1 MLNIFKLWS
10 DIVKLLLPKTLP
22 SCKVKACF
30 FNSKKTIISM
40 RKHSLHHQSYCF
52 FTIVK
57 NIYVPNGVGKKRPVF
72 LENKACQT
80 VCSS

>member
-1 MLNIFKLWS
+1 
-10 DIVKLLLPKTLP
+10 
-22 SCKVKACF
+22 
-30 FNSKKTIISM
+30 M